1 MPSTAIRRF
10 DYDPGRQILSVWFEP
25 RGARYDYE
33 AVPPALVGA
42 FRRAGSRGRFFN
54 TRIRDHFAYRR
65 VG

>member
-25 RGARYDYE
+25 RGTRYDY
-33 AVPPALVGA
+33 ADVPSALVA
-42 FRRAGSRGRFFN
+42 EFRRAGAKGRFFN